1 MTRIW
6 TALCHSIDLLDLVLC
21 VAFLLITTGCG
32 MLWGA
37 GWACLV
43 LGSLLLGLVLVGVP
57 TGKRGP

>member
-21 VAFLLITTGCG
+21 AAFLLITTGCG

-37 GWACLV
+37 GWACLI